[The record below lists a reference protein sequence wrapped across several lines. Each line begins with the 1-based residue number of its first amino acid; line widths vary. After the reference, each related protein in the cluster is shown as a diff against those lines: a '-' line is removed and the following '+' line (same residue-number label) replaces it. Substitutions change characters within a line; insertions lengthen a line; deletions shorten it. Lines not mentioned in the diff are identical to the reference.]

1 MGGTLI
7 ALLGLAA
14 AVWVIFDVLVN
25 QKRMST
31 GMKVLWVVLAIFF
44 SLITAILYFFLVK
57 RGKL

>member
-57 RGKL
+57 KGKL